1 MDLPFDTVVV
11 DQGVEQRRLS
21 AADFLRLPLDQ
32 RIELILGRRIEFK
45 KGELTVARTIALQ
58 SLMAAGRGP

>member
-1 MDLPFDTVVV
+1 MELPFDTVIV
-11 DQGVEQRRLS
+11 DHGAEQRRLS

-58 SLMAAGRGP
+58 SLMAAGRGS